1 MKLFQAIV
9 AAALIALTACQPK
22 NSNTDKV
29 DSTKKALTESYSPLA
44 PDTQSMSKFTRVE
57 MITDLGKI
65 ELALFDA
72 TPNHR
77 DNFLK
82 LVRSR
87 YYEGTLFHRIIKEFM
102 VQGGDPDSKGA
113 KPGMM
118 LGQGGPGYNIN
129 AEIIDTL
136 YHFKGALAAARQGD
150 EVNPERKSSGS
161 QFYIVTGK
169 AVNAAEM
176 KETIRQKSLMKFM
189 QDPENISYQM
199 RYQVA
204 AQRQDA
210 AAMQELQNELEK
222 KIGPMVDKAYE
233 RIPSRVKQIYA
244 TWGGS
249 PFLDGD
255 YTVFGFVISG
265 YHVLQALQNTETGN
279 ADRPLNDIRIKS
291 VRVLP

>member
-1 MKLFQAIV
+1 MA
-9 AAALIALTACQPK
+9 
-22 NSNTDKV
+22 
-29 DSTKKALTESYSPLA
+29 
-44 PDTQSMSKFTRVE
+44 KFTRVE

-87 YYEGTLFHRIIKEFM
+87 YYEGVLFHRIIKEFM

-113 KPGMM
+113 KPGTM

-169 AVNAAEM
+169 AVNTAEM

-210 AAMQELQNELEK
+210 AAMQELQNELDK
-222 KIGPMVDKAYE
+222 KIAPMVDNAYE
-233 RIPSRVKQIYA
+233 RIPARVKQIYA

-265 YHVLQALQNTETGN
+265 YHVLQAVQNTETGN

>member
-1 MKLFQAIV
+1 MKRYSYI
-9 AAALIALTACQPK
+9 AALLLLAFTACQPK
-22 NSNTDKV
+22 NNATDQV
-29 DSTKKALTESYSPLA
+29 DSTRKALEENFKPLA
-44 PDTQSMSKFTRVE
+44 PDTAAMAKYTKVE
-57 MITDLGKI
+57 MVTDLGRI

-72 TPNHR
+72 TPKHR

-118 LGQGGPGYNIN
+118 LGQGGPGYNLE
-129 AEIIDTL
+129 AEISDTL

-150 EVNPERKSSGS
+150 EINPERKSSGS

-169 AVNAAEM
+169 AVSASEM
-176 KETIRQKSLMKFM
+176 KDVLKQKAFMKFM
-189 QDPENISYQM
+189 QDPENMSYQM

-204 AQRQDA
+204 TQRQDGA
-210 AAMQELQNELEK
+210 ALQDLQSELDK
-222 KIGPMVDKAYE
+222 KVGPMAEKAYQNL
-233 RIPSRVKQIYA
+233 PQRVKQIYA

-249 PFLDGD
+249 PFLDQD
-255 YTVFGFVISG
+255 YTVFGFVTKG
-265 YHVLQALQNTETGN
+265 YEVLEALQNAETGEG
-279 ADRPLNDIRIKS
+279 DRPQKDIRILS
-291 VRVLP
+291 LRILP

>member
-1 MKLFQAIV
+1 MLL
-9 AAALIALTACQPK
+9 ALAACQPK
-22 NSNTDKV
+22 GSQTDQV
-29 DSTKKALTESYSPLA
+29 DSTRKALNESYAPLA
-44 PDTQSMSKFTRVE
+44 PDTAGMGKFTRVE

-72 TPNHR
+72 TPKHR

-82 LVRSR
+82 LVRSG

-102 VQGGDPDSKGA
+102 VQGGDPDSKNA
-113 KPGMM
+113 KTGDM
-118 LGQGGPGYNIN
+118 LGQGGPVYTLD
-129 AEIIDTL
+129 AEISDTL

-161 QFYIVTGK
+161 QFYIVSGK
-169 AVNAAEM
+169 PVNITEM
-176 KETIRQKSLMKFM
+176 KDVLKQKVFMKFM

-204 AQRQDA
+204 TQRQDGA
-210 AAMQELQNELEK
+210 ALQDLQSELEK
-222 KIGPMVDKAYE
+222 KIGPMVDQAYQNL
-233 RIPSRVKQIYA
+233 PARVKQIYA

-249 PFLDGD
+249 PFLDKD
-255 YTVFGFVISG
+255 YTVFGFVTRG
-265 YHVLQALQNTETGN
+265 YHVLNAMQNAETGN
-279 ADRPLNDIRIKS
+279 GDRPVKDIRIKS